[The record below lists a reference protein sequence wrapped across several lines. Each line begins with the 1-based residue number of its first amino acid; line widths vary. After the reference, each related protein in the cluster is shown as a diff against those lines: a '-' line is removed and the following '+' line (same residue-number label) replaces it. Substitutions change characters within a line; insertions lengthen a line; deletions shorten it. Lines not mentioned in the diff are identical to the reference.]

1 MRRNAGD
8 RWQSRR
14 TFALAV
20 SLGLAVLTGGPL
32 GASAAQLGARPSTL
46 IVPGESIGPARLG
59 MTVAEGAAA
68 MGPSKALNAHQV
80 AYPRFAIVITFDAGG
95 SAAVISTTTPRYRT
109 MQDAGVTTLVGDA
122 ERLVGDINS

>member
-1 MRRNAGD
+1 MRRNTGD
-8 RWQSRR
+8 RWRSRR

-59 MTVAEGAAA
+59 MTVAEGAPA
-68 MGPSKALNAHQV
+68 PRPPAHVLRVLSRCVYFPQHSGSGQT
-80 AYPRFAIVITFDAGG
+80 YPHKVIFIANYF
-95 SAAVISTTTPRYRT
+95 R
-109 MQDAGVTTLVGDA
+109 
-122 ERLVGDINS
+122 